1 MAELWQRHDPAVL
14 LVTHDV
20 EEALLLADRIV
31 VMREGRFVQDRA
43 GDLARPREIGS
54 AAFVQWRADLLS
66 WLGVDSL
73 ERVVSPLVM

>member
-31 VMREGRFVQDRA
+31 VMRDGRFVQDRVL
-43 GDLARPREIGS
+43 DIPRPRDIGTN
-54 AAFVQWRADLLS
+54 AFVKWRANILS
-66 WLGVDSL
+66 WLGVAVV
-73 ERVVSPLVM
+73 EQVVSPLTM